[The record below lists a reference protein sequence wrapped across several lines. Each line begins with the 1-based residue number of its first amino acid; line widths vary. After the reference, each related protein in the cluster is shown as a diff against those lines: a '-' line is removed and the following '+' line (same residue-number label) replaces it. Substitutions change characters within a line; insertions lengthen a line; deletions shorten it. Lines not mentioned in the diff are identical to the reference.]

1 MFVAD
6 LLGRVDGQCSPSGFV
21 LALWAVPAGK
31 LSARGKNCP
40 PLASRAICCCN
51 WFKAARM
58 PPPVRRRALCEAD
71 YVLAQEYQD
80 VIRVQ
85 HAISA
90 GLADFA
96 SGEIDARMRVA
107 AERRI
112 GGPNDRASCSA
123 PGGQACAEL
132 TDLVDDDRLRDD
144 RRTLHSRSRRSFARI
159 GRPGG

>member
-1 MFVAD
+1 MVH
-6 LLGRVDGQCSPSGFV
+6 G
-21 LALWAVPAGK
+21 
-31 LSARGKNCP
+31 
-40 PLASRAICCCN
+40 
-51 WFKAARM
+51 
-58 PPPVRRRALCEAD
+58 
-71 YVLAQEYQD
+71 YQD
-80 VIRVQ
+80 AIRLQ